1 MKPKTAENYYPNLNN
16 HNEKLY
22 MERTKRNHFWLKGP
36 EGQKEIRNLKIAVAG
51 LGGMGGQTTELLAR
65 MGVGDIRISD
75 PDAVDVSNIN
85 RQIVATQ
92 KTVGTT
98 KRESMTNRILDIG
111 EDFNLTVY
119 PGVTAENVDD
129 FVEGCSAVI
138 DEIDVYPLQAHR
150 ILHEACRKR
159 NIPIYSAYVVGMG
172 IHFYKFHGKDY
183 ILDDFLGRDEKVQ
196 WDKPTAEYL
205 LRKYGPPM
213 PSYIQ
218 GSVSEDFKKA
228 IETGSVPIF
237 GPATLIGQS
246 LIATRVIVDLVKCAP
261 EVIKTPTMP
270 EYIAVDYADLS
281 LKVCRVPN
289 T

>member
-1 MKPKTAENYYPNLNN
+1 MKPKTCESYFPNLANQD
-16 HNEKLY
+16 EKIY
-22 MERTKRNHFWLKGP
+22 RERTKRNHFWLQGW

-65 MGVGDIRISD
+65 MGVGDLRISD
-75 PDAVDVSNIN
+75 PDTVDVSNIN

-92 KTVGTT
+92 KTVGKT
-98 KRESMTNRILDIG
+98 KRQSMTDRVLDIA

-119 PGVTAENVDD
+119 PGVNQENVED
-129 FVEGCSAVI
+129 FVDGCDAVI
-138 DEIDVYPLQAHR
+138 DEIDVFPLQAHR

-172 IHFYKFHGKDY
+172 IHFYKFHGNEY
-183 ILDDFLGRDEKVQ
+183 TLDDFLGYDEKEQ

-205 LRKYGPPM
+205 LRKYGPPL
-213 PSYIQ
+213 PTYIE
-218 GSVSEDFKKA
+218 GKMAEDFKTA

-246 LIATRVIVDLVKCAP
+246 LIATRVVLDLIKSTP
-261 EVIKTPTMP
+261 KTKKTPMMP
-270 EYIAVDYADLS
+270 EFLAIDYADLTINVC
-281 LKVCRVPN
+281 KVPI
-289 T
+289 